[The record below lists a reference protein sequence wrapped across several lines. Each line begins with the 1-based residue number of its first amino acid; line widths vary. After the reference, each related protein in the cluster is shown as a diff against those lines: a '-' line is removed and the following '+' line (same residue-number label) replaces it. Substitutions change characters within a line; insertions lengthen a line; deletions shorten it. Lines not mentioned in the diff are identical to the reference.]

1 MTVQAGLCQTWSE
14 TQIVGFLCT
23 GSYLVCFI
31 SLYQG
36 GDNETSFGDESGG
49 ETEPLLPPPVE
60 NNATRTRTPG
70 RSDAIQISFRSDT
83 KEISMEDSKDA
94 IEIDLVEPQ
103 EKKQGIT
110 RERVF
115 VVLTIL
121 LTELCERLTYYSV
134 VANMVLFCT
143 SVLDMSSDD
152 ASVVTLIFSGLYYR
166 IHESLHKK
174 TNKMLER
181 KNKGTDHSEADQRLC
196 FHFTDSAIP
205 LLLKSKISSF

>member
-1 MTVQAGLCQTWSE
+1 MSDLVRNPNCWFSYAQAHIWF
-14 TQIVGFLCT
+14 V
-23 GSYLVCFI
+23 
-31 SLYQG
+31 LYQG

-49 ETEPLLPPPVE
+49 ETEPLLPPPVG

-83 KEISMEDSKDA
+83 KEISMEVSKDA

-110 RERVF
+110 RERIF

-166 IHESLHKK
+166 IHDNCAAKLISAFVFASQIVQSLFFLNPKFQAY
-174 TNKMLER
+174 
-181 KNKGTDHSEADQRLC
+181 S
-196 FHFTDSAIP
+196 
-205 LLLKSKISSF
+205 LLL